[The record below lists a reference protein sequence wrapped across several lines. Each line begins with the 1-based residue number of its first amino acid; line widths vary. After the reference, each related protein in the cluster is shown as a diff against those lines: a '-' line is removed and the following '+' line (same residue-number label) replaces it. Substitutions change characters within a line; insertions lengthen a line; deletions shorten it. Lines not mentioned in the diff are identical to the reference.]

1 MGLFRLAR
9 RRFLHGERLDMQA
22 MATEL
27 GVSRAT
33 VYRWAGNHDRLLG
46 EVLVDLTRKTW
57 ALAECDGA
65 EQDAERG
72 AERVLAVYRRVLT
85 MLVTSEP
92 YRTALLR
99 DPRQLLRVATRDG
112 RVIRTVTDLCADLL
126 AREEAAGTLAL
137 PTDRHALASAMV
149 RIGEATIY
157 ADLLAGAD
165 PDVDRSVDIVA
176 LLLGR

>member
-1 MGLFRLAR
+1 MELFRLAR

-57 ALAECDGA
+57 ALAECDL
-65 EQDAERG
+65 DERG
-72 AERVLAVYRRVLT
+72 AERVLTVYRRVLT

-99 DPRQLLRVATRDG
+99 DPHQLLRVATRDG
-112 RVIRTVTDLCADLL
+112 RVIRTVTDLCADLVRREVERGDLGL
-126 AREEAAGTLAL
+126 A
-137 PTDRHALASAMV
+137 TDVRALASAMV

-157 ADLLAGAD
+157 ADLLAGVE
-165 PDVDRSVDIVA
+165 PDVSRSVDIVA
-176 LLLGR
+176 LLLGTAP

>member
-1 MGLFRLAR
+1 MELFRLAR

-22 MATEL
+22 MASEL

-57 ALAECDGA
+57 ALAECDVPGRGP
-65 EQDAERG
+65 ERI
-72 AERVLAVYRRVLT
+72 LTVYRRVLT
-85 MLVTSEP
+85 LLVTSEP

-126 AREEAAGTLAL
+126 AREEATGSLVL
-137 PTDRHALASAMV
+137 PTDHRALASAMV

-165 PDVDRSVDIVA
+165 PDIDRSVDIVA
-176 LLLGR
+176 LLLGIP

>member
-1 MGLFRLAR
+1 MELFRLAR

-22 MATEL
+22 MAGEL

-33 VYRWAGNHDRLLG
+33 VYRWAGNHDQLLG

-57 ALAECDGA
+57 ALAECDVPG
-65 EQDAERG
+65 RG
-72 AERVLAVYRRVLT
+72 AEHVLTVYRRVLT

-112 RVIRTVTDLCADLL
+112 RVIRTVTDLCVDLL
-126 AREEAAGTLAL
+126 AREEATGSLVL
-137 PTDRHALASAMV
+137 PTDHRALASAMV

-165 PDVDRSVDIVA
+165 PDIDRSVDIVA
-176 LLLGR
+176 LLLNTH

>member
-1 MGLFRLAR
+1 MELFRLAR

-22 MATEL
+22 MAGEL

-57 ALAECDGA
+57 ALAEYDVPG
-65 EQDAERG
+65 RG
-72 AERVLAVYRRVLT
+72 AERILTVYRRVLT
-85 MLVTSEP
+85 MLVSSEP

-126 AREEAAGTLAL
+126 AREEATGSLVL
-137 PTDRHALASAMV
+137 PTDHRALASAMV

-165 PDVDRSVDIVA
+165 PDIDRSVDIVA
-176 LLLGR
+176 LLLNTH